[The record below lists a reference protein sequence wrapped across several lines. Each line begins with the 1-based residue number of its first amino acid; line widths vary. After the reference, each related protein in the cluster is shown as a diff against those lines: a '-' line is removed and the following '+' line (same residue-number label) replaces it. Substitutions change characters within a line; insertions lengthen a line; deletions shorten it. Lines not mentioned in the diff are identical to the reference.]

1 MEDRIT
7 KFEQLG
13 KEKKIEYLLKSF
25 TPEEHIR
32 MLYIPLILAKA
43 TFKYLE
49 NTIQYSVEHKL
60 PIKKEI
66 RKMREIR
73 QEFEREYIQDFT
85 FDDRQ
90 QIDIQVDEFF
100 SETNLDIQILWY
112 TVNNEFL
119 KRYPYLKDEYI
130 FLSNVYTTITFIE
143 YIHSYE
149 TRSSARINK
158 QLSNAT
164 SLGMLNSPVSCKN
177 KHLAE
182 IYNILQ
188 SMIAKYHIDK
198 TYMIELAMKVIGRK
212 INDCVITYEK

>member
-60 PIKKEI
+60 PNKKEI
-66 RKMREIR
+66 RRIREIK
-73 QEFEREYIQDFT
+73 QEFEREHIQTYT
-85 FDDRQ
+85 FEDRR
-90 QIDIQVDEFF
+90 QIDSQVDVFF

-112 TVNNEFL
+112 TVNREFL
-119 KRYPYLKDEYI
+119 KRYPHLDDEYT

-143 YIHSYE
+143 YINDYE
-149 TRSSARINK
+149 TKSNARINK
-158 QLSNAT
+158 RLANAT
-164 SLGMLNSPVSCKN
+164 SLGIFNTPITCKN
-177 KHLAE
+177 RHLAE
-182 IYNILQ
+182 ISKILHN
-188 SMIAKYHIDK
+188 MIAKYHIDK

>member
-60 PIKKEI
+60 PNKKEI
-66 RKMREIR
+66 RRIREIK
-73 QEFEREYIQDFT
+73 QEFEREHIQTYT
-85 FDDRQ
+85 FEDRR
-90 QIDIQVDEFF
+90 QIDSQVDVFF

-112 TVNNEFL
+112 TVNREFL
-119 KRYPYLKDEYI
+119 KRYPHLDDEYT

-143 YIHSYE
+143 YINDYE
-149 TRSSARINK
+149 TKSNDRINK
-158 QLSNAT
+158 RLANAT
-164 SLGMLNSPVSCKN
+164 SLGVFNTPITCKN
-177 KHLAE
+177 RHLAE
-182 IYNILQ
+182 ISKILHN
-188 SMIAKYHIDK
+188 MIAKYHIDK

>member
-60 PIKKEI
+60 PNKKEI
-66 RKMREIR
+66 RRIREIK
-73 QEFEREYIQDFT
+73 QEFEREHIQTYT
-85 FDDRQ
+85 FEDRR
-90 QIDIQVDEFF
+90 QIDSQVDVFF

-112 TVNNEFL
+112 TVNREFL
-119 KRYPYLKDEYI
+119 KRYPHLDDEYT
-130 FLSNVYTTITFIE
+130 FLFNVYTTITFIE
-143 YIHSYE
+143 YINDYE
-149 TRSSARINK
+149 TKSNARINK
-158 QLSNAT
+158 RLANAT
-164 SLGMLNSPVSCKN
+164 SLGIFNTPITCKN
-177 KHLAE
+177 RHLTE
-182 IYNILQ
+182 ISKILHN
-188 SMIAKYHIDK
+188 MIAKYHIDK